1 MPSRN
6 ISLANC
12 AQHLRDA
19 VRHLALSSEPSQN
32 KLLKMVEQTGFEKL
46 REFSFPRA
54 PLKEDFEL
62 IWLNLMSPNEPRPD
76 DNIVI
81 MSDAG
86 ARNIIARICELS
98 DDVARALGE
107 DQW

>member
-1 MPSRN
+1 MRNRN

-12 AQHLRDA
+12 AEHLRNA
-19 VRHLALSSEPSQN
+19 VRHLAFSSDPSQT
-32 KLLKMVEQTGFEKL
+32 KLLKMVAQTGFVGL

-54 PLKEDFEL
+54 PLKEDFDL
-62 IWLNLMSPNEPRPD
+62 IWLNLMSPNEPQPD
-76 DNIVI
+76 DNIAE
-81 MSDAG
+81 MSEAG

-107 DQW
+107 DLR

>member
-1 MPSRN
+1 MGSRN

-12 AQHLRDA
+12 AEHLRDA
-19 VRHLALSSEPSQN
+19 VRHLALSSEPPQS

-54 PLKEDFEL
+54 PLKEDFDL
-62 IWLNLMSPNEPRPD
+62 IWLNLIAPNEPRPD
-76 DNIVI
+76 DNIVE

-86 ARNIIARICELS
+86 AKNIIARICELS
-98 DDVARALGE
+98 DDVARALGK
-107 DQW
+107 DQR